1 MRYSALVK
9 LTLFFLLLFG
19 IASFLSCAYSESLQG
34 KVVGVHDGDTITL
47 LDNND
52 TQYRI
57 RLAGIDAPELSQP
70 FGKASKDHL
79 STLIFGKTVSVEYSK
94 RDKYGR
100 IVGKIVLDK
109 QDICLEQIRSGLAW
123 HYKKYENEQSPE
135 DRVTYAAAEEKARSQ
150 KTGLWQDPNPVPPW
164 DYRKNRKYHRTQE
177 KSQ

>member
-1 MRYSALVK
+1 MRYSTLAR
-9 LTLFFLLLFG
+9 LTTLAVLLLALFAIFSSA
-19 IASFLSCAYSESLQG
+19 IAETLQG

-100 IVGKIVLDK
+100 MVGKIMLEK

-135 DRVTYAAAEEKARSQ
+135 DRVSYAAAEEKARSQ
-150 KTGLWQDPNPVPPW
+150 KAGLWQDPNPVPPW
-164 DYRKNRKYHRTQE
+164 DYRRNRKYHRTQE
-177 KSQ
+177 KLQ